1 MLWGVGDLFGCFIVD
16 RSHIY
21 IATHDKGNFLSIRRN
36 CDIGGPTCLELVDQ
50 VVLHLVRNDPD
61 IHFLWLCALFD
72 RIDFTVIPITEVT
85 VAVGSQE
92 TDGMRG
98 MVGYL
103 PATFAGQVV
112 LEYIKASF
120 FFA

>member
-1 MLWGVGDLFGCFIVD
+1 M
-16 RSHIY
+16 
-21 IATHDKGNFLSIRRN
+21 
-36 CDIGGPTCLELVDQ
+36 DQ
-50 VVLHLVRNDPD
+50 VVLHLIRDD
-61 IHFLWLCALFD
+61 LYIHFLRLCTLFD